1 MFPRG
6 GIRIARLLGIDILIN
21 PTWLLIF
28 VLVGVSLTEA
38 LQATSFRGRDFP
50 SGAPA
55 WVFGFATAAVFFA
68 CLLAHELS
76 HSIVAMRNGLRIN
89 RITLFLFGGVAEMS
103 EDVPD
108 AGTEL
113 KMAAAGPL
121 MSFALAGA
129 FYGLYRLVASLPSSS
144 VVWVA
149 PLYFLFYIN
158 AFVALFNLLPGFP
171 LDGGRVLRAI
181 IWKITGDLRKATRA
195 ASTGG
200 QVIAVLL
207 VGLGIYMTAIGQL
220 GGLWLVLIAVFVF
233 QLSRASYRQTLYRV
247 AVADTR
253 VRDLMQP
260 PIPAAVEGTTLTA
273 LMTQYFNVYHL
284 PAFPVVD
291 GNGLVTG
298 IVGRDDLTSVNP
310 SEWDVLD
317 AARVARPLDEEMVVD
332 PDDSLDRVLRRATRP
347 GALLLVMRDGRVEG
361 VLTADALLGYIK
373 ARVGTGA

>member
-6 GIRIARLLGIDILIN
+6 GIKIARLLGIDILIN

-50 SGAPA
+50 PGALA

-76 HSIVAMRNGLRIN
+76 HSLVAMRSGLRIN

-121 MSFALAGA
+121 MSLALAGA
-129 FYGLYRLVASLPSSS
+129 FYGLYRLVASLPSSD

-181 IWKITGDLRKATRA
+181 IWKVTGDLRKATRA
-195 ASTGG
+195 ASAGG
-200 QVIAVLL
+200 QVVAVLL
-207 VGLGIYMTAIGQL
+207 VGLGIYMTAVGQL
-220 GGLWLVLIAVFVF
+220 GGLWLVLIAVFIF

-260 PIPAAVEGTTLTA
+260 PIPAVDGETSLTA
-273 LMTQYFNVYHL
+273 LMAQYFNVYHL

-291 GNGLVTG
+291 VNGLVTG
-298 IVGRDDLTSVNP
+298 IVDRDDLAAVNP

-332 PDDSLDRVLRRATRP
+332 PDEGLDRVLRRATRP
-347 GALLLVMRDGRVEG
+347 GSLLLVIRDGRLEG
-361 VLTADALLGYIK
+361 VLTADALLGYIE
-373 ARVGTGA
+373 ARVGAGP